1 MHLILKIFRGNYM
14 GTGKEGHVKLHRK
27 IAFLAVAM
35 LEKEV
40 QT

>member
-1 MHLILKIFRGNYM
+1 M
-14 GTGKEGHVKLHRK
+14 GIGKEERVKLHRK